1 MTIKQLADELAVS
14 KSTIGR
20 AIVQL
25 GFQDQLCKI
34 GNKYMLSETQILQI
48 KLQLSKDEEEKSLQ
62 ANSKT
67 LHEEEKSLQAS
78 SKTLHEEEKSLQADS
93 KTLHEEEKSLQANS
107 KTLHEEEKSLQANS
121 KTLHEE
127 EKSLQANSK
136 TLQEEEKSLQANSK
150 TLHGEEKSLQ
160 ANQEMQKAIL
170 QEQLSILNKQLA
182 IKDHQIQILQEQIGQ
197 LTVTMESMA
206 TALNAAQALHAGTIQ
221 KQLTEHSDSMEQMP
235 DQEQPKQKKGIFSRL
250 FGRKEN

>member
-62 ANSKT
+62 ASQKT
-67 LHEEEKSLQAS
+67 Q
-78 SKTLHEEEKSLQADS
+78 
-93 KTLHEEEKSLQANS
+93 NV
-107 KTLHEEEKSLQANS
+107 
-121 KTLHEE
+121 
-127 EKSLQANSK
+127 
-136 TLQEEEKSLQANSK
+136 
-150 TLHGEEKSLQ
+150 
-160 ANQEMQKAIL
+160 IL

-182 IKDHQIQILQEQIGQ
+182 IKDHQIKILQEQIGQ
-197 LTVTMESMA
+197 LTTAMESMA
-206 TALNAAQALHAGTIQ
+206 TALTAAQALHAGTIQ

-235 DQEQPKQKKGIFSRL
+235 D
-250 FGRKEN
+250 

>member
-1 MTIKQLADELAVS
+1 MEMTIKQLADELAVS

-62 ANSKT
+62 A
-67 LHEEEKSLQAS
+67 S
-78 SKTLHEEEKSLQADS
+78 SKTLHEEEKSLQA
-93 KTLHEEEKSLQANS
+93 
-107 KTLHEEEKSLQANS
+107 
-121 KTLHEE
+121 
-127 EKSLQANSK
+127 
-136 TLQEEEKSLQANSK
+136 
-150 TLHGEEKSLQ
+150 
-160 ANQEMQKAIL
+160 NQEMQNAIL

-206 TALNAAQALHAGTIQ
+206 TALTAAQALHAGTIQ

>member
-1 MTIKQLADELAVS
+1 MEMTIKQLADELAVS

-107 KTLHEEEKSLQANS
+107 KTLH
-121 KTLHEE
+121 
-127 EKSLQANSK
+127 
-136 TLQEEEKSLQANSK
+136 
-150 TLHGEEKSLQ
+150 GEEKSLQ

-235 DQEQPKQKKGIFSRL
+235 D
-250 FGRKEN
+250 

>member
-1 MTIKQLADELAVS
+1 MEMTIKQLADELAVS

-67 LHEEEKSLQAS
+67 LHEEEKSLQA
-78 SKTLHEEEKSLQADS
+78 
-93 KTLHEEEKSLQANS
+93 NS

-121 KTLHEE
+121 KTLH
-127 EKSLQANSK
+127 
-136 TLQEEEKSLQANSK
+136 EEEKSLQANSK

>member
-1 MTIKQLADELAVS
+1 MEMTIKQLADELAVS

-67 LHEEEKSLQAS
+67 LHEEEKSLQA
-78 SKTLHEEEKSLQADS
+78 
-93 KTLHEEEKSLQANS
+93 NS
-107 KTLHEEEKSLQANS
+107 KTLH
-121 KTLHEE
+121 
-127 EKSLQANSK
+127 
-136 TLQEEEKSLQANSK
+136 EEEKSLQANSK

>member
-1 MTIKQLADELAVS
+1 MEMTIKQLADELAVS

-78 SKTLHEEEKSLQADS
+78 SKTLHSKTLHEEEKSLQASSKTLHEEEKSLQADS
-93 KTLHEEEKSLQANS
+93 KTLH
-107 KTLHEEEKSLQANS
+107 
-121 KTLHEE
+121 
-127 EKSLQANSK
+127 
-136 TLQEEEKSLQANSK
+136 EEEKSLQANSK

>member
-1 MTIKQLADELAVS
+1 MEMTIKQLADELAVS

-62 ANSKT
+62 TSSKT

-78 SKTLHEEEKSLQADS
+78 Q

-107 KTLHEEEKSLQANS
+107 KTLHKEEKSLQAS
-121 KTLHEE
+121 QKTLHE
-127 EKSLQANSK
+127 K
-136 TLQEEEKSLQANSK
+136 
-150 TLHGEEKSLQ
+150 EKSLQ
-160 ANQEMQKAIL
+160 ANQEMQNVIL

-182 IKDHQIQILQEQIGQ
+182 IKDHQIKILQEQIGQ
-197 LTVTMESMA
+197 LTTAMESMA
-206 TALNAAQALHAGTIQ
+206 TALTAAQALHAGTIQ

>member
-62 ANSKT
+62 ASQKT
-67 LHEEEKSLQAS
+67 Q
-78 SKTLHEEEKSLQADS
+78 
-93 KTLHEEEKSLQANS
+93 NV
-107 KTLHEEEKSLQANS
+107 
-121 KTLHEE
+121 
-127 EKSLQANSK
+127 
-136 TLQEEEKSLQANSK
+136 
-150 TLHGEEKSLQ
+150 
-160 ANQEMQKAIL
+160 IL

-182 IKDHQIQILQEQIGQ
+182 IKDHQIKILQEQIGQ
-197 LTVTMESMA
+197 LTTAMESMA
-206 TALNAAQALHAGTIQ
+206 TALTAAQALHAGTIQ

>member
-1 MTIKQLADELAVS
+1 MEMTIKQLADELAVS

-62 ANSKT
+62 A
-67 LHEEEKSLQAS
+67 
-78 SKTLHEEEKSLQADS
+78 DS

-121 KTLHEE
+121 KTLH
-127 EKSLQANSK
+127 
-136 TLQEEEKSLQANSK
+136 EEEKSLQANSK

-206 TALNAAQALHAGTIQ
+206 TALTAAQALHAGTIQ
-221 KQLTEHSDSMEQMP
+221 KQLTEHSDSMEPMP
-235 DQEQPKQKKGIFSRL
+235 DQEQPKQKKGIFSKL

>member
-1 MTIKQLADELAVS
+1 MEMTIKQLADELAVS

-93 KTLHEEEKSLQANS
+93 KTLHEEEKSLQADS
-107 KTLHEEEKSLQANS
+107 KTLH
-121 KTLHEE
+121 
-127 EKSLQANSK
+127 
-136 TLQEEEKSLQANSK
+136 EEEKSLQANSK

>member
-1 MTIKQLADELAVS
+1 MEMTIKQLADELAVS

-136 TLQEEEKSLQANSK
+136 TL
-150 TLHGEEKSLQ
+150 HGEEKSLQ

>member
-1 MTIKQLADELAVS
+1 MEMTIKQLADELAVS

-121 KTLHEE
+121 
-127 EKSLQANSK
+127 
-136 TLQEEEKSLQANSK
+136 
-150 TLHGEEKSLQ
+150 
-160 ANQEMQKAIL
+160 
-170 QEQLSILNKQLA
+170 
-182 IKDHQIQILQEQIGQ
+182 HQIQILQEQIGQ

>member
-1 MTIKQLADELAVS
+1 MEMTIKQLADELAVS

-93 KTLHEEEKSLQANS
+93 KTLHEEEKSLQADS

-121 KTLHEE
+121 KTLH
-127 EKSLQANSK
+127 
-136 TLQEEEKSLQANSK
+136 EEEKSLQANSK

-182 IKDHQIQILQEQIGQ
+182 I
-197 LTVTMESMA
+197 
-206 TALNAAQALHAGTIQ
+206 
-221 KQLTEHSDSMEQMP
+221 
-235 DQEQPKQKKGIFSRL
+235 
-250 FGRKEN
+250 

>member
-1 MTIKQLADELAVS
+1 MEMTIKQLADELAVS

-25 GFQDQLCKI
+25 GFQAQLCKI

-93 KTLHEEEKSLQANS
+93 KTLHEEEKSLQADS
-107 KTLHEEEKSLQANS
+107 KTLH
-121 KTLHEE
+121 
-127 EKSLQANSK
+127 
-136 TLQEEEKSLQANSK
+136 EEEKSLQANSK

>member
-1 MTIKQLADELAVS
+1 MEMTIKQLADELAVS

-107 KTLHEEEKSLQANS
+107 KTLH
-121 KTLHEE
+121 
-127 EKSLQANSK
+127 
-136 TLQEEEKSLQANSK
+136 
-150 TLHGEEKSLQ
+150 GEEKSLQ

-206 TALNAAQALHAGTIQ
+206 TALTAAQALHAGTIQ

>member
-1 MTIKQLADELAVS
+1 MEMTIKQLADELAVS

-67 LHEEEKSLQAS
+67 LH
-78 SKTLHEEEKSLQADS
+78 
-93 KTLHEEEKSLQANS
+93 
-107 KTLHEEEKSLQANS
+107 
-121 KTLHEE
+121 
-127 EKSLQANSK
+127 
-136 TLQEEEKSLQANSK
+136 EEEKSLQANSK

>member
-1 MTIKQLADELAVS
+1 MEMTIKQLADELAVS

-107 KTLHEEEKSLQANS
+107 KTLH
-121 KTLHEE
+121 
-127 EKSLQANSK
+127 
-136 TLQEEEKSLQANSK
+136 
-150 TLHGEEKSLQ
+150 GEEKSLQ

-206 TALNAAQALHAGTIQ
+206 TALTAAQALHAGTIQ

-235 DQEQPKQKKGIFSRL
+235 D
-250 FGRKEN
+250 

>member
-1 MTIKQLADELAVS
+1 MEMTIKQLADELAVS
-14 KSTIGR
+14 KSTISR

-67 LHEEEKSLQAS
+67 FHEEEKSLQAS
-78 SKTLHEEEKSLQADS
+78 SKTLH
-93 KTLHEEEKSLQANS
+93 
-107 KTLHEEEKSLQANS
+107 
-121 KTLHEE
+121 
-127 EKSLQANSK
+127 
-136 TLQEEEKSLQANSK
+136 EEEKSLQANSK

>member
-62 ANSKT
+62 ADSKT

-78 SKTLHEEEKSLQADS
+78 SKTLHEEEKSLQVDS
-93 KTLHEEEKSLQANS
+93 KTLHK
-107 KTLHEEEKSLQANS
+107 
-121 KTLHEE
+121 
-127 EKSLQANSK
+127 
-136 TLQEEEKSLQANSK
+136 
-150 TLHGEEKSLQ
+150 EEKSLQ
-160 ANQEMQKAIL
+160 ANQEKQNAIL

-197 LTVTMESMA
+197 LTTAMESMA
-206 TALNAAQALHAGTIQ
+206 AALTAAQALHAGTIQ
-221 KQLTEHSDSMEQMP
+221 KQLTEHSDSIEQLP
-235 DQEQPKQKKGIFSRL
+235 AQEQPKQKKSLFSRL
-250 FGRKEN
+250 FGSKEI

>member
-1 MTIKQLADELAVS
+1 MEMTIKQLAVS

-48 KLQLSKDEEEKSLQ
+48 KLQLSKD
-62 ANSKT
+62 
-67 LHEEEKSLQAS
+67 
-78 SKTLHEEEKSLQADS
+78 
-93 KTLHEEEKSLQANS
+93 
-107 KTLHEEEKSLQANS
+107 
-121 KTLHEE
+121 
-127 EKSLQANSK
+127 
-136 TLQEEEKSLQANSK
+136 EEEKSLQANSK

-206 TALNAAQALHAGTIQ
+206 TALTAAQALHAGTIQ

>member
-1 MTIKQLADELAVS
+1 MEMTIKQLADELAVS

-48 KLQLSKDEEEKSLQ
+48 KLQLSKDKEEKSLQ
-62 ANSKT
+62 ASSKT

-78 SKTLHEEEKSLQADS
+78 SKTLHEEEKSLQATQKTLHEEEKSLQASS
-93 KTLHEEEKSLQANS
+93 KTLHEEEKSLQAN
-107 KTLHEEEKSLQANS
+107 
-121 KTLHEE
+121 
-127 EKSLQANSK
+127 
-136 TLQEEEKSLQANSK
+136 QETQN
-150 TLHGEEKSLQ
+150 
-160 ANQEMQKAIL
+160 AIL

-197 LTVTMESMA
+197 LTTAMESMA
-206 TALNAAQALHAGTIQ
+206 AALTAAQALHAGTIQ
-221 KQLTEHSDSMEQMP
+221 KQLTEHSDSLEKLP
-235 DQEQPKQKKGIFSRL
+235 EQEQPKQKKSLFSRL
-250 FGRKEN
+250 LGRKEN

>member
-1 MTIKQLADELAVS
+1 MEMTIKQLADELAVS

-67 LHEEEKSLQAS
+67 LHEEEKSL
-78 SKTLHEEEKSLQADS
+78 
-93 KTLHEEEKSLQANS
+93 
-107 KTLHEEEKSLQANS
+107 
-121 KTLHEE
+121 
-127 EKSLQANSK
+127 
-136 TLQEEEKSLQANSK
+136 
-150 TLHGEEKSLQ
+150 HGEEKSLQ

-206 TALNAAQALHAGTIQ
+206 TALTAAQALHAGTIQ

>member
-1 MTIKQLADELAVS
+1 MEMTIKQLADELDVS

-62 ANSKT
+62 ADSKT

-78 SKTLHEEEKSLQADS
+78 SKTLHEEEKSLQA
-93 KTLHEEEKSLQANS
+93 
-107 KTLHEEEKSLQANS
+107 
-121 KTLHEE
+121 
-127 EKSLQANSK
+127 
-136 TLQEEEKSLQANSK
+136 
-150 TLHGEEKSLQ
+150 
-160 ANQEMQKAIL
+160 NQERQNAIL

-197 LTVTMESMA
+197 LTTAMESMA
-206 TALNAAQALHAGTIQ
+206 VALTAAQALHAGTIQ